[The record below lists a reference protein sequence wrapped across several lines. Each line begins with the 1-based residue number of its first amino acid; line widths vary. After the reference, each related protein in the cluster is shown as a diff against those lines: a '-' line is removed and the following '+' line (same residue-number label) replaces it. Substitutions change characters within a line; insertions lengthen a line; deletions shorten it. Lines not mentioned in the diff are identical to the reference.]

1 MIENKAVD
9 RHVWLTGERQAHRL
23 AAHAGLTLPPPLV
36 PGPLNAHRYLRGPYT
51 AAGALLT
58 ALVPQVLASHPDLVA
73 RHEIEILTAAP
84 ALTGT
89 VPPTL
94 TTLTSLAVPDERT
107 RFYSGVR
114 TLRIAHGLAEFLQSY
129 LRESGIGVRSIF
141 VDDLHRADRTD
152 QELVTVLLRRV
163 DPRLLTIVVGS
174 ATKIEDAE
182 SGQPQLDS
190 GLRPTAGGLPAAV
203 LNHCSQ
209 IEAAPTDGP
218 ERGPAGD
225 AELARAY
232 IWSDG
237 TADEPALHAGYLR
250 LAEAERRLLH
260 DQRADELLDRTDPA
274 LAWGPIPFHRIRGR
288 QPFVDGARALNHAL
302 NECMMLGFYDAT
314 IEMCEY
320 GRSLV
325 SWDSDP
331 DLRWLFTTKLPTS
344 LSAIGRGEDAL
355 RICKEGQANTAKP
368 LIHRQL
374 AYATSML
381 YIRHLEPDQHDVEK
395 ALGWINVAIA
405 IASLFEDR
413 KEREFGVV
421 FNQNGRALIEMRRGR
436 ADAALELVTSGMA
449 RLDAF
454 LQPGE
459 HLLHRSVL
467 LYNRAQVLAGMGR
480 LDEALADYRAVIELD
495 PHYPEYHLDVGNLL
509 HRIGRDDE
517 ALAEYEMAMRLGP
530 PIPELYYNRADV
542 LAGIGKLEE
551 ALLDFSYVLEL
562 QPDHLDALLNR
573 AGILADLGAS
583 EAADRDIDAGLG
595 IAPDNAH
602 LLCLRG
608 RLRLETGE
616 LAEARTAL
624 DAAVDADPNLAGAWA
639 LRGAVEFAV
648 QDFERALADLDT
660 ATTLDPGDTAI
671 LFNRGSVHQA
681 LGQWQAAAADF
692 ARVSELDPADADA
705 PAQHASCLARLAE
718 DAEATLSPSAP

>member
-1 MIENKAVD
+1 MTENEAVLAAD
-9 RHVWLTGERQAHRL
+9 RHVWLTGELQAHRL
-23 AAHAGLTLPPPLV
+23 AAYAGLALAPPLV
-36 PGPLNAHRYLRGPYT
+36 PGPLNAHRNLRGPYT

-58 ALVPQVLASHPDLVA
+58 MLVPEVLASYPDLVT

-94 TTLTSLAVPDERT
+94 STLTSLAVPEERT

-114 TLRIAHGLAEFLQSY
+114 TLRIAHGLAEFLRSY
-129 LRESGIGVRSIF
+129 LRESGIGVRSVF
-141 VDDLHRADRTD
+141 FDDLHRADRTD
-152 QELVTVLLRRV
+152 QELLAVLLRRI

-174 ATKIEDAE
+174 AAEIEHAD
-182 SGQPQLDS
+182 SGQRQLVSD
-190 GLRPTAGGLPAAV
+190 LRPAAGGLPAA
-203 LNHCSQ
+203 LPSYCNR
-209 IEAAPTDGP
+209 IEATPIDGP
-218 ERGPAGD
+218 TRSPAGD

-232 IWSDG
+232 VWSDG
-237 TADEPALHAGYLR
+237 TAEEPDLQAGYLR
-250 LAEAERRLLH
+250 VAEAERRLLH
-260 DQRADELLDRTDPA
+260 DQRADELLDRADSA

-288 QPFVDGARALNHAL
+288 QPFVDGARALNLAL

-344 LSAIGRGEDAL
+344 LSAIGRGEDAQ
-355 RICKEGQANTAKP
+355 RICQEGRANTVRP

-381 YIRHLEPDQHDVEK
+381 YIRHLEPHQHDVEK
-395 ALGWINVAIA
+395 ALGWINVAISL
-405 IASLFEDR
+405 ASLFEDP

-436 ADAALELVTSGMA
+436 ADVALDLVTSGMA
-449 RLDAF
+449 RLDDF

-467 LYNRAQVLAGMGR
+467 QYNRAQVLASMGR
-480 LDEALADYRAVIELD
+480 VDEALADYRSVIELD

-509 HRIGRDDE
+509 HRMGRDDE
-517 ALAEYEMAMRLGP
+517 ALAEYETAMQLGP

-542 LAGIGKLEE
+542 LVGIGKLEE
-551 ALLDFSYVLEL
+551 ALQDFSYVLEL

-583 EAADRDIDAGLG
+583 EAADRDITAGLG
-595 IAPDNAH
+595 IDPVNVH

-608 RLRLETGE
+608 RLRLEAGE
-616 LAEARTAL
+616 HAAARRVL
-624 DAAVDADPNLAGAWA
+624 SAAVQADPGLASAWA
-639 LRGAVEFAV
+639 LRGAVDFAV
-648 QDFERALADLDT
+648 QDFEGAGANLDT
-660 ATTLDPGDTAI
+660 AVTLDPHDAAI

-681 LGQWQAAAADF
+681 LGRWQAAAADF
-692 ARVSELDPADADA
+692 ARVGELDPADADA
-705 PAQHASCLARLAE
+705 PAQHAICVVRLAE
-718 DAEATLSPSAP
+718 DASASL